1 MVAHMQIPRLL
12 APVPEDEAVRSGIPG
27 TFVANLQRFPTI

>member
-1 MVAHMQIPRLL
+1 MQIPRLF
-12 APVPEDEAVRSGIPG
+12 APVVLQDEPAGAGIPG